1 MPTTK
6 VEPGENLSLLAS
18 RVFNGD
24 VLRFTEILDLNPDLD
39 VFGELTQEIQLNIP
53 STEQIFNYAK
63 PALTSVGQALQQVN
77 GFTEQAT
84 NAINQISGQLPA
96 GLQGYAKEAIALV
109 GEINGIAGK
118 AQTAIDGVEG
128 QLREYEGQAVKLVP
142 WLLGGKR

>member
-1 MPTTK
+1 MASTK

-24 VLRFTEILDLNPDLD
+24 VLRFTELLDLNPDLD
-39 VFGELTQEIQLNIP
+39 VFGELQQELNVEIP

-77 GFTEQAT
+77 GLTSQVS
-84 NAINQISGQLPA
+84 NAIEQFSGQLPPQ
-96 GLQGYAKEAIALV
+96 LQGYAKEALEIV

-118 AQTAIDGVEG
+118 AQTVLDGAENK
-128 QLREYEGQAVKLVP
+128 LREYEGQAVKLVP